1 MTFAR
6 AGVPIFLALMLAGCA
21 GGQYTLTDD
30 APAAASAD
38 TGGMNGRWMLAAPNA
53 PPCGMTF
60 AAAPN
65 AREGRLTPDGG
76 CPERFFLSRR
86 WTLGG
91 NGLTI
96 VGANGEDLA
105 VLKPAEGRYEGK
117 SAGGLT
123 VTLTRAA
130 GPPG

>member
-1 MTFAR
+1 MISGR
-6 AGVPIFLALMLAGCA
+6 AAAPFLSALILAGCA
-21 GGQYTLTDD
+21 GGQYALTDKP
-30 APAAASAD
+30 PAGYD
-38 TGGMNGRWMLAAPNA
+38 NGGMNGRWMLAAPNA

-60 AAAPN
+60 AAA
-65 AREGRLTPDGG
+65 ASGSEGGVTPDGG
-76 CPERFFLSRR
+76 CPGRLFLSRR

-96 VGANGEDLA
+96 VGPNGEELA

-117 SAGGLT
+117 STGGLS

-130 GPPG
+130 SPPG